1 MNVQPD
7 PQLLT
12 VLDTLEYYPL
22 NSAIDEIVYKSV
34 KKSLGT
40 LGESISET
48 ILNHIWLSE
57 KELLTNYDLFEKSL
71 YSFFREE
78 GAYIII
84 KRIKKEILS
93 HAILHVSSLTVDD
106 ILNQN
111 FTVHDAIK
119 KIHEEQ
125 ICDFIRKLPADEH
138 VIFFYK
144 NESFKDKILSAY
156 FEPAIN
162 HKKALKG
169 LISVKRNTNNNLNLD
184 SNILFNELFFRGE
197 KSAAVTKKIFDWAH
211 SLKLSNNSL
220 KKEQGE
226 DIIIRVATDDDTWF
240 FRNGLGDE
248 IISAEKSGAKC
259 IEEDKITCLCIYNIS
274 NMTDE
279 QVLKAVIATHGYVI
293 LDDPLGLYK
302 ARRGWGGAVD

>member
-1 MNVQPD
+1 MNVQPYS
-7 PQLLT
+7 QLLT

-48 ILNHIWLSE
+48 ILNHICSLYRLSE

-71 YSFFREE
+71 YSSFNE

-84 KRIKKEILS
+84 KRIKREILS
-93 HAILHVSSLTVDD
+93 HAVLHVPDLTADD

-111 FTVHDAIK
+111 FTVHDIIK

-144 NESFKDKILSAY
+144 NKSFKDKILSAF

-169 LISVKRNTNNNLNLD
+169 LISVKRNTSNNLNLD
-184 SNILFNELFFRGE
+184 SNILFDELFFQGK
-197 KSAAVTKKIFDWAH
+197 KSAAVMKKLFDWAH
-211 SLKLSNNSL
+211 SLKLSNNKF
-220 KKEQGE
+220 KKGEGEEGE
-226 DIIIRVATDDDTWF
+226 DIITRIATDDDTWF
-240 FRNGLGDE
+240 FKNGLGDE
-248 IISAEKSGAKC
+248 IISAEKSGDKC
-259 IEEDKITCLCIYNIS
+259 IKEDKITCLCIYNIS

-279 QVLKAVIATHGYVI
+279 QILKAIIATHGYVI
-293 LDDPLGLYK
+293 LDDPLGVYK
-302 ARRGWGGAVD
+302 ARRG

>member
-1 MNVQPD
+1 MIVQPD
-7 PQLLT
+7 SQLLT

-34 KKSLGT
+34 KKSFGT

-48 ILNHIWLSE
+48 ILNHICSLYRLSE

-93 HAILHVSSLTVDD
+93 HAILHVPNLTVDD

-111 FTVHDAIK
+111 FTVHDIIK

-144 NESFKDKILSAY
+144 NKSFKDKILSAF

-184 SNILFNELFFRGE
+184 SNILFDELFFQGE
-197 KSAAVTKKIFDWAH
+197 KSAAVMKKLFDWAH
-211 SLKLSNNSL
+211 SLKLSNNKL
-220 KKEQGE
+220 KKEEGE
-226 DIIIRVATDDDTWF
+226 DIITRVATDDDTWF
-240 FRNGLGDE
+240 FKNGLGDE
-248 IISAEKSGAKC
+248 IISAEKSGDKC
-259 IEEDKITCLCIYNIS
+259 IKEDKITCLCIYNIS

-279 QVLKAVIATHGYVI
+279 QILKAIIATHGYVI

-302 ARRGWGGAVD
+302 ARRG

>member
-1 MNVQPD
+1 MNVQSD
-7 PQLLT
+7 SQLLT

-48 ILNHIWLSE
+48 ILNHICLLYRLSE

-93 HAILHVSSLTVDD
+93 HAILHVPNLTIDD

-125 ICDFIRKLPADEH
+125 ICDFIRKLPTDEH

-144 NESFKDKILSAY
+144 NKSFKDKILSA
-156 FEPAIN
+156 FFQPAIN

-184 SNILFNELFFRGE
+184 SNILFDELFFQGK
-197 KSAAVTKKIFDWAH
+197 KSAAVTKKLFDWAH
-211 SLKLSNNSL
+211 SLKSSNNKL
-220 KKEQGE
+220 KKEEGE
-226 DIIIRVATDDDTWF
+226 DIITRVATDDDTWF
-240 FRNGLGDE
+240 FKNGLGDE
-248 IISAEKSGAKC
+248 IISAEKSGDKC
-259 IEEDKITCLCIYNIS
+259 IKEDKIACLCIYNIS

-279 QVLKAVIATHGYVI
+279 QILKAIIATHGYVI

-302 ARRGWGGAVD
+302 ARRG

>member
-1 MNVQPD
+1 MPWMKVP
-7 PQLLT
+7 PTSQLLT
-12 VLDTLEYYPL
+12 VLDTLEYYSL

-48 ILNHIWLSE
+48 IVDNICSLYRLSE

-71 YSFFREE
+71 YSFFNE
-78 GAYIII
+78 GAHIIV

-93 HAILHVSSLTVDD
+93 HAILHVPNLTVDD

-111 FTVHDAIK
+111 LTVYDIIK
-119 KIHEEQ
+119 KIHEEK

-144 NESFKDKILSAY
+144 KESFKDKILSAF

-169 LISVKRNTNNNLNLD
+169 LISVKRNTNLNLD
-184 SNILFNELFFRGE
+184 SNILFDELFFQGE
-197 KSAAVTKKIFDWAH
+197 KSAAVMKKIFDWAY

-220 KKEQGE
+220 KKEGE
-226 DIIIRVATDDDTWF
+226 DIITRIATDDDTWF
-240 FRNGLGDE
+240 FKNGLGNE

-259 IEEDKITCLCIYNIS
+259 IKEDKITCLCIYNIS

-279 QVLKAVIATHGYVI
+279 QILKAVIATHGYVI
-293 LDDPLGLYK
+293 LDDPLGVYK
-302 ARRGWGGAVD
+302 ARGG

>member
-1 MNVQPD
+1 
-7 PQLLT
+7 
-12 VLDTLEYYPL
+12 
-22 NSAIDEIVYKSV
+22 
-34 KKSLGT
+34 
-40 LGESISET
+40 
-48 ILNHIWLSE
+48 
-57 KELLTNYDLFEKSL
+57 
-71 YSFFREE
+71 
-78 GAYIII
+78 
-84 KRIKKEILS
+84 
-93 HAILHVSSLTVDD
+93 
-106 ILNQN
+106 LNQN
-111 FTVHDAIK
+111 LTVYDIIK

-144 NESFKDKILSAY
+144 KVSFKDKILSAY

-169 LISVKRNTNNNLNLD
+169 LNSVKHNTNNNLNLD
-184 SNILFNELFFRGE
+184 SNILFDELFFRGG
-197 KSAAVTKKIFDWAH
+197 KSAAVTKKIFDWPYL
-211 SLKLSNNSL
+211 LKLSNNRL
-220 KKEQGE
+220 KKEGGGQEGKGSAE

-279 QVLKAVIATHGYVI
+279 QILKAVIATHGYVV
-293 LDDPLGLYK
+293 LDDPVGCIKQEKEEERVYSRLKIYQKCLIF
-302 ARRGWGGAVD
+302 